1 MPLLQQIPKTQ
12 ERHLQVRMTRRSS
25 FVQFP
30 SVNHR
35 PEQSSRLLRRPMWK
49 KRTRQRKR
57 KKRN

>member
-1 MPLLQQIPKTQ
+1 
-12 ERHLQVRMTRRSS
+12 MTRRSS
-25 FVQFP
+25 LVQFP